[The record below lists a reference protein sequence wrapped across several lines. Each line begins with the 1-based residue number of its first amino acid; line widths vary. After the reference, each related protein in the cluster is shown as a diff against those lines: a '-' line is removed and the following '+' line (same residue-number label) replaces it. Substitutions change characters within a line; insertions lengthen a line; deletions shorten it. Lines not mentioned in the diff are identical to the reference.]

1 MAKRRCRKLDS
12 FDGFV
17 MKKNLTGIIKIYFV
31 PVFGTLF
38 IFWLMTSV
46 IFQWGIVPTSSMS
59 PTADAGSIIIG
70 NRLAYI
76 TDRPRCGDIIIFK
89 NHEDDDTIVFKRV
102 IGLDGDHIE
111 FKDGTVYRN
120 GSRLIEDYL
129 HDPGASISSVD
140 TYEIPND
147 SLFVLGDNR
156 QDSADSRTWKNPYIK
171 CTDISSK
178 VFLVIPFGRDCETD
192 KITLL

>member
-1 MAKRRCRKLDS
+1 MAKRRYRKLDS
-12 FDGFV
+12 FEGFFIN
-17 MKKNLTGIIKIYFV
+17 KKLIGHIKIYFV

-38 IFWLMTSV
+38 LFWLLTSV

-70 NRLAYI
+70 NRLAYM
-76 TDRPRCGDIIIFK
+76 TDRPSCGDVIIFT
-89 NHEDDDTIVFKRV
+89 NHEEDDIIVFKRIV
-102 IGLDGDHIE
+102 GLEGDIIE
-111 FKDGTVYRN
+111 FKDGAVYRN
-120 GSRLIEDYL
+120 GIRLIEDYL
-129 HDPGASISSVD
+129 HDPEASISSVD

-156 QDSADSRTWKNPYIK
+156 QDSADSRTWKIPYLK
-171 CTDISSK
+171 YTDISSK